1 MQQMEV
7 RLSIAESGRSAAEQ
21 QVAELQQ
28 QLLVAQKAGK
38 ERESQLLQQLAQQE
52 VVLAA
57 AAVHL
62 GPLESQAN
70 PISPIATPRLQQQL
84 DPEPVSK

>member
-1 MQQMEV
+1 MQQLEV
-7 RLSIAESGRSAAEQ
+7 RLSVAESGRSAAEQ

-38 ERESQLLQQLAQQE
+38 
-52 VVLAA
+52 
-57 AAVHL
+57 AVHL

-70 PISPIATPRLQQQL
+70 PVSPIATPRLQQQL
-84 DPEPVSK
+84 DPEPVSNHLSSSDHRWY